1 MPSGRAP
8 TGREALIAT
17 AMKLDGIVREQDRR
31 EQEDTWPALGDLWN
45 DADVEQVAAVLRDA
59 IPAFAARL
67 KHTT

>member
-1 MPSGRAP
+1 
-8 TGREALIAT
+8 
-17 AMKLDGIVREQDRR
+17 MKLDGIVRERDRR
-31 EQEDTWPALGDLWN
+31 EQRGEARAGEDTWPDLGEFWN